1 MDFSSVC
8 RVGYIN
14 RRALFARMESADD
27 GVELFYYHSRVNFH
41 LWRRGGAWVAR
52 YIAADPLAQN
62 FISARRSCLRGH
74 MGALA
79 SAPVVYRRTPQSVD
93 AVLGTGFV
101 GNISLF
107 LAGHNIR
114 AVSKHS
120 LMHVFSRFCQCFAVV
135 VRAQI

>member
-1 MDFSSVC
+1 MA
-8 RVGYIN
+8 
-14 RRALFARMESADD
+14 RR
-27 GVELFYYHSRVNFH
+27 
-41 LWRRGGAWVAR
+41 
-52 YIAADPLAQN
+52 IAADPLAQN
-62 FISARRSCLRGH
+62 FISARRTRLRGH

-101 GNISLF
+101 GNISLL